1 MKRVLIVG
9 AGIDAWMTA
18 AALATATKGL
28 AEVVVAETGP
38 PPAGRIAALPSLS
51 GCASVVDGRRT
62 LRNFAPS
69 SRASSRVKLS
79 SRSEA
84 EPRRAWLTWPM

>member
-9 AGIDAWMTA
+9 AVIDAWMSA

-38 PPAGRIAALPSLS
+38 APTGRIAALPSLRGLHARLGVS
-51 GCASVVDGRRT
+51 D
-62 LRNFAPS
+62 
-69 SRASSRVKLS
+69 
-79 SRSEA
+79 EA
-84 EPRRAWLTWPM
+84 LATGAKARPRLVAR